1 MSEAGMKLKRAD
13 IAGVILAGGLSRRMQ
28 GAAKPLMLL
37 GGTPLL
43 AHVRDRL
50 APQVARMLVN
60 ANDDPGRYAQFHLP
74 VQADPVA
81 LGAPQ
86 DIPRPAGPLAGILA
100 GMLWARQAAPDAS
113 HLVSVAADTPFFP
126 ADLVSRLAAALPT
139 EGVAIAASL
148 GRRHPVFA
156 LWPVALAGDLEVFL
170 ASGEKAG
177 VERFAARHG
186 GRSVDFPEVATR
198 GARLD
203 PFFNINTPQD
213 LEEAHSILARIGG
226 RA

>member
-1 MSEAGMKLKRAD
+1 MKLKRAD

-37 GGTPLL
+37 GATPLL

-50 APQVARMLVN
+50 APQVAHMLVS

-74 VQADPVA
+74 VNADPVA
-81 LGAPQ
+81 PGAPQ
-86 DIPRPAGPLAGILA
+86 DNPRPAGPLAGILA

-126 ADLVSRLAAALPT
+126 ADLVSRLAGGLAHG
-139 EGVAIAASL
+139 EVSMAASL

-156 LWPVALAGDLEVFL
+156 LWPVALAGDLERFL
-170 ASGEKAG
+170 ASGEKAS

-186 GRSVDFPEVATR
+186 GVSVEFPPIETGGEAC
-198 GARLD
+198 D

-213 LEEAHSILARIGG
+213 LEAAQAILARLAGKT
-226 RA
+226 